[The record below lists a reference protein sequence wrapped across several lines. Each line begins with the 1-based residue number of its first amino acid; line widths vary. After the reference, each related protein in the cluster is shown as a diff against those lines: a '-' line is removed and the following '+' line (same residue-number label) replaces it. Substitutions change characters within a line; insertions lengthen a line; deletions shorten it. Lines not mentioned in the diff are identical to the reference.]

1 MKAFL
6 TTWLCYYAYKG
17 DTFWSKRKEG
27 REGGRRHSIIT
38 EICKVGSK
46 SLQESHPSEFTAGRS
61 CHQNHFKAI
70 LYSCFFTSFR
80 THTVGFTLIDCSGKH
95 GGLWGDDLERLTSW
109 MPAHP
114 HIKSKHFTVGRRLRV
129 IQFTKGHPIPS
140 CTSLSPPPTR
150 LHISWQ
156 PLPRTPPSSSVPSC
170 RFPLSQLHSHS
181 PFGSFSQRSTNNSS
195 VPASFVQKYLLSI

>member
-1 MKAFL
+1 M
-6 TTWLCYYAYKG
+6 
-17 DTFWSKRKEG
+17 SKRKEG
-27 REGGRRHSIIT
+27 REGRRRNSIIT
-38 EICKVGSK
+38 EICKVESK

-114 HIKSKHFTVGRRLRV
+114 HIKSKHFTVGWSLRV
-129 IQFTKGHPIPS
+129 ISFTKGHPVPS
-140 CTSLSPPPTR
+140 CTSLPPPPTR
-150 LHISWQ
+150 KALYFMAA
-156 PLPRTPPSSSVPSC
+156 SSPHPALLFC
-170 RFPLSQLHSHS
+170 APAATSHS
-181 PFGSFSQRSTNNSS
+181 ARSICIHCLDHS
-195 VPASFVQKYLLSI
+195 VSVQQIIHLFLPSFVQKCLLSI